1 MKQAL
6 KLLSLEDAK
15 QELLRLKQSKTVNTP
30 NWDIS
35 EICLHCAQTIN
46 YSITGYPVMKSP
58 FIRNT
63 IGKIAYRKFKRQG
76 FMSHS
81 LTAHVPGGDQLE
93 VELSP
98 QDSIQKL
105 LDTIETFQNYT
116 GALKPHLLFGNLTK
130 AEYDQYFAM
139 HIADHFSELDY

>member
-1 MKQAL
+1 MKQPL

-15 QELLRLKQSKTVNTP
+15 QELLRLKQSKNVNTP

-35 EICLHCAQTIN
+35 EICQHCAQTIN
-46 YSITGYPVMKSP
+46 YSITGYPVMKAP

-98 QDSIQKL
+98 QNSIQKL
-105 LDTIETFQNYT
+105 LDTIETFQKYT

-139 HIADHFSELDY
+139 HIADHLNELDY